1 MKEIKDI
8 SLIDGYK
15 ELFFR
20 TGKIEFY
27 NMYICLNKLYN
38 DVKHVEIEQI
48 DTEEL
53 SL

>member
-1 MKEIKDI
+1 MKENKNI

-27 NMYICLNKLYN
+27 NMYVCLNKLYD
-38 DVKHVEIEQI
+38 DVKNIEIEHT

>member
-1 MKEIKDI
+1 MKENKNI

-27 NMYICLNKLYN
+27 DMSVCLNKLYE
-38 DVKHVEIEQI
+38 DIKSIELEHT
-48 DTEEL
+48 DSEEL